1 MQLAPCLSSRLRHS
15 VRLPPS
21 SSFCS
26 PLLSR
31 TALLLPPHP
40 PAAPPDHSSIIC
52 ISLSLIILQET
63 DSWRVGH
70 PDFVRITS
78 VRVIVCVQAG
88 EGGRRE
94 GGVYPSTEPVVVT
107 NRAPAASHYF
117 TAAALSPA
125 ALSEPDTLTCLS
137 PPLSS
142 LCIFSRAAR
151 PSAHQR
157 SCHSCGV
164 ALCSHWPA
172 PHPLILHD
180 CHKGKAALEG
190 GATSSMTPLARAGTD
205 CEGYLRW

>member
-1 MQLAPCLSSRLRHS
+1 MCA
-15 VRLPPS
+15 
-21 SSFCS
+21 S
-26 PLLSR
+26 P
-31 TALLLPPHP
+31 
-40 PAAPPDHSSIIC
+40 
-52 ISLSLIILQET
+52 
-63 DSWRVGH
+63 
-70 PDFVRITS
+70 
-78 VRVIVCVQAG
+78 VCVSLCVCVHVCRQG
-88 EGGRRE
+88 REEGGRE

-151 PSAHQR
+151 PFPHQR
-157 SCHSCGV
+157 FCHSCGV

-190 GATSSMTPLARAGTD
+190 GATSSMTPLAQAGMD
-205 CEGYLRW
+205 CEGYLRC